1 MFMFCEKLIANMITN
16 TLGNRILHVEIF
28 QENPLLNHV
37 LLVRISFLDKIVSHE
52 TTILLTKSMETLETK
67 SKLATSGHSL
77 NDRCR
82 VQRTIVS
89 STWLSVI
96 LDPHKI

>member
-37 LLVRISFLDKIVSHE
+37 LLVGISFLDKIVSHE

-67 SKLATSGHSL
+67 SKLATNGHSL

-96 LDPHKI
+96 LDTHKI